1 MFVKLKKLEN
11 LKNLKNNVEMKIILN
26 RIDIYINIH
35 YIKFLQN

>member
-35 YIKFLQN
+35 